1 MYLIKYSN
9 NCFWYLREKISPR
22 QYFFSAYTWKCFDIR
37 YRSSEPV
44 TSLEHPPHRVENGM
58 KTLASSQIKICNAW
72 KITNALK
79 RYCCPYWGKYKLK
92 QLIPFFFFFCSLGQ
106 HLKASQCWQR
116 KGKMSFSY
124 TIEGNIN
131 WYSLFC
137 RWWYLSKFKI
147 CIIFYLVIL
156 LLEIYPT
163 DTSQVCKKLWAQR
176 CSLKHCL

>member
-1 MYLIKYSN
+1 MICMYLIKYSN

-92 QLIPFFFFFCSLGQ
+92 QLIPFFFFF
-106 HLKASQCWQR
+106 
-116 KGKMSFSY
+116 
-124 TIEGNIN
+124 
-131 WYSLFC
+131 
-137 RWWYLSKFKI
+137 
-147 CIIFYLVIL
+147 L
-156 LLEIYPT
+156 LLRSTFKGFPVLAEKRENVFLIYYWREY
-163 DTSQVCKKLWAQR
+163 KLIQPF
-176 CSLKHCL
+176 L